1 MTIEITGLNELIRN
15 MDNFV
20 KYNATASRQALND
33 TGRKARTAA
42 LKLTRE
48 DWNIKAADLKKVSK
62 LKLAKNSNLTLTF
75 EMDSHSLP
83 LKLFAK
89 EYVTGRT
96 PTGKRRKGGAGV
108 KYKLKKKQRG
118 YKTLGGNSFIKA
130 SKFNG
135 GRLEVFTRRRSPRG
149 APITAQYSI
158 TPTSMFDQRGAEKFI
173 ETFSES
179 FANRYGHYLRRNGI
193 I

>member
-1 MTIEITGLNELIRN
+1 MVLNVTGIDDLIKDMN
-15 MDNFV
+15 AYV

-48 DWNIKAADLKKVSK
+48 DWNIKAADLKKNSK
-62 LKLAKNSNLTLTF
+62 MKLAKNSDLTLTF
-75 EMDSHSLP
+75 EMKSAPIP
-83 LKLFAK
+83 LKVFAK
-89 EYVTGRT
+89 DYVTSLT

-118 YKTLGGNSFIKA
+118 YRTLGGNSFIKA

-135 GRLEVFTRRRSPRG
+135 GRDEVFTRRRSPQG
-149 APITAQYSI
+149 APITAQYAI
-158 TPTSMFDQRGAEKFI
+158 TPTSMFDQQGAEKFVDV
-173 ETFSES
+173 FMES
-179 FANRYGHYLRRNGI
+179 FADRYVGRLRHLGAL
-193 I
+193 

>member
-1 MTIEITGLNELIRN
+1 
-15 MDNFV
+15 MDNYV

-48 DWNIKAADLKKVSK
+48 DWNIKAADLKKASK
-62 LKLAKNSNLTLTF
+62 MKLASNSNLNLTF
-75 EMDSHSLP
+75 QMKSHSLP
-83 LKLFAK
+83 LELFAK
-89 EYVTGRT
+89 DYVASRT

-108 KYKLKKKQRG
+108 KYKLANKQRG

-135 GRLEVFTRRRSPRG
+135 GRLEVFTRRKSPRG
-149 APITAQYSI
+149 APVTAQYSI
-158 TPTSMFDQRGAEKFI
+158 TPTSMFDQQGAEKFVDV
-173 ETFSES
+173 FMQS
-179 FANRYGHYLRRNGI
+179 FADRYMGRLRHLKVF
-193 I
+193 